1 MLFKRS
7 VDFDLR
13 QLEIF
18 CAVVEH
24 ASFSRAAK
32 AVGLAQ
38 ASVSERIAGLE
49 EIVGA
54 RLLDRLGRKVLPTP
68 VGQLLYQRGQDL
80 LRERSRIVEELGET
94 LAQRRGVV
102 SVGASTIP
110 GEYILPAIIARFRA
124 DEPLV
129 TLDLLIADSVR
140 TSERVA
146 AGEVEIGFVG
156 QPGSSRELD
165 YSELW
170 QDDLALIVGAGHPW
184 AKQRS
189 IAPQKLQGAALVVR
203 PRGSGTQD
211 NFDEQLRGLL
221 GTRRTPYD
229 VVARLSSTTAV
240 KQAVIE
246 GLGAAIVSR
255 RAIAQE
261 RAAGLLVALDIRGLT
276 LRRHFYLVRDRRRS
290 LSPAASAFVAAAHIA
305 RTQVAG

>member
-1 MLFKRS
+1 MLERRT

-38 ASVSERIAGLE
+38 ASVSERISGLE

-54 RLLDRLGRKVLPTP
+54 RLLDRLGRKVLPTT
-68 VGQLLYQRGQDL
+68 VGKLLYRRGQDL
-80 LRERSRIVEELGET
+80 LQERSRIAQELGEA
-94 LAQRRGVV
+94 LAQRRGAIM
-102 SVGASTIP
+102 VGASTIP
-110 GEYILPAIIARFRA
+110 GEYILPAIIAHFRTL
-124 DEPLV
+124 EPLV
-129 TLDLLIADSVR
+129 TIDLRIADSAR
-140 TSERVA
+140 TSERVT
-146 AGEVEIGFVG
+146 AGEVELGFVG
-156 QPGSSRELD
+156 QPNTSRELD
-165 YSELW
+165 YGELW
-170 QDDLALIVGAGHPW
+170 QDDLTLIVGASHPW

-189 IAPQKLQGAALVVR
+189 IAPQKLEGAALVVR

-211 NFDEQLRGLL
+211 SFDEQLRALL
-221 GTRRTPYD
+221 GTRRTPYA

-240 KQAVIE
+240 KEAVKA

-261 RAAGLLVALDIRGLT
+261 LEAGTLTALDIRGLT
-276 LRRHFYLVRDRRRS
+276 LRRHFYLIRDRRRT
-290 LSPAASAFVAAAHIA
+290 LSPAAEAFAAAA
-305 RTQVAG
+305 RDAR